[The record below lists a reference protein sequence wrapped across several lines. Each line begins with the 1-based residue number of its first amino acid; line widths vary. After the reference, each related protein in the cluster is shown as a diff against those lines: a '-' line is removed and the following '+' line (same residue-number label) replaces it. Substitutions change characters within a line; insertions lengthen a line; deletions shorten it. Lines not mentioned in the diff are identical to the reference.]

1 MTTEDSSPEDKS
13 ESATRSTA
21 AVAASSAAAT
31 TAVAATSDSSR
42 LFPFKNPNY
51 EHKNIING
59 KRKPWRTL
67 KQILAQVQE
76 FTGYLSDGF

>member
-13 ESATRSTA
+13 ESATRST
-21 AVAASSAAAT
+21 AAAT

-76 FTGYLSDGF
+76 FPGYLSDGF

>member
-21 AVAASSAAAT
+21 AASSAAAT

-51 EHKNIING
+51 ENKNIING

-76 FTGYLSDGF
+76 FPGYLSDGF